1 MRVFLSHTC
10 TEGTSW
16 SHVAFAPPCSSTSPV
31 FVCGRDA
38 EAAGK
43 YSEALGLMPE
53 LDPDDDDAIE
63 AERGT
68 PEGKLRAILLS
79 NRAQCH
85 LKIGE
90 KVEGGIESKEARKSF
105 MKANMDAGFASE
117 LAPDYSKAHYRKG
130 LSLLGMPETQQRSKE
145 AVMALQ
151 DALKCPDISEAMAA
165 EVRQVLD
172 YAQHRR
178 FEAVDMPANCCIQ

>member
-1 MRVFLSHTC
+1 MNAWSCPVSRV
-10 TEGTSW
+10 
-16 SHVAFAPPCSSTSPV
+16 V
-31 FVCGRDA
+31 VCGRYA
-38 EAAGK
+38 EAAVK

-151 DALKCPDISEAMAA
+151 DALKCGDISEAMAA
-165 EVRQVLD
+165 EVKQVLD